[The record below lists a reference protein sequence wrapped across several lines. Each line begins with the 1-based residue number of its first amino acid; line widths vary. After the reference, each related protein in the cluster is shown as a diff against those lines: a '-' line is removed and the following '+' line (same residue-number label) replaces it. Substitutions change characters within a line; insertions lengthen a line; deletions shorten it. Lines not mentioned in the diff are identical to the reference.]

1 MTTTKTS
8 DEIIDLMIRN
18 IADGSWKEGDL
29 LPGERLLS
37 EQFNVS
43 RALLRE
49 ALIALQLLGLI
60 KVRHG
65 GKRIIA
71 SFSYRPISTLMALS
85 LQNNPHFDPDLLHF
99 RELLECDAVALACD
113 QNDTSVLR
121 SITTKMKA
129 DQIKGESIAVGLD
142 IAFHQEIFRLSHN
155 IFLIKTSELIEELLK
170 HSVGYNRSRILANKD
185 YSGELVLQHQNIAL
199 AIQSK
204 DKVRAIEAMRNHLQ
218 TVNKIEE
225 TQ

>member
-18 IADGSWKEGDL
+18 IADRSWKEGDF

-65 GKRIIA
+65 GKRVVA

-85 LQNNPHFDPDLLHF
+85 LQNKPHFDPDLLHF

-113 QNDTSVLR
+113 QNDTTELR
-121 SITTKMKA
+121 RITTKMKE
-129 DQIKGESIAVGLD
+129 DQLKGETIAMTLD

-155 IFLIKTSELIEELLK
+155 VFLITTAELIEELLK
-170 HSVGYNRSRILANKD
+170 HSVSYNRTKILSNKD
-185 YSGELVLQHQNIAL
+185 YSEALVAQHQNIAS
-199 AIQSK
+199 AIQAK
-204 DKVRAIEAMRNHLQ
+204 DKVRAIETMRNHLQ

-225 TQ
+225 NL